1 MLADNRYLGQSS
13 SKGLKTTVKRKP
25 RVGYQ
30 VEKALEFLHLS
41 KRAEEVDRKIKAWDK
56 NFWAERAAI
65 D

>member
-41 KRAEEVDRKIKAWDK
+41 KRAEEVDRKIKA
-56 NFWAERAAI
+56 
-65 D
+65 